1 MKFEH
6 ETTIQRAMPNAHAFA
21 DHAGHDASTVS
32 HAVAE
37 SLKGL
42 ESGAPRFLAT
52 APGRLD
58 VMSGLADFSGALVLQ
73 MPLAEHV
80 CLAAQTRQDGMVTL
94 ATVPDSDRPEGLRRM
109 SVGSLVEASRVA
121 AQESQRAPPFADV
134 RENDAH
140 CVRNVWGVLI
150 EMLRRKI
157 VDGLGGGLTLVLGS
171 TMGGLSDIGTESATA
186 AATLAA
192 VARAMNATPE
202 PVAAAEV
209 CRRAIN
215 DWLALPVGISET
227 FCSLFG
233 EAHAVT
239 QLQCDPCTFVGALR
253 LPESLE
259 LVGVHCGSVNQEWR
273 VRYERAR
280 TAACM
285 GRLLI
290 DRIVRH
296 EGGNHASWDG
306 RLARVSVADFVE
318 RFRNRLPT
326 KLKGSEFHDRFGETG
341 DPLTR
346 IQPDVVYKIR
356 SRTEHHIY
364 ENARA
369 NEFVECLARWMRTG
383 EDGELER
390 VRDLMHA
397 SHWSYGQRSG
407 LGSVETDLL
416 TNLIRQHGREIGIIG
431 SRISGRGCGG
441 VVTVLLKA
449 TKEAHA
455 ALHSAIED
463 YEQKTGKSTTL
474 LRGSLPGALTAGV
487 RQL

>member
-6 ETTIQRAMPNAHAFA
+6 ETTIQRAMPDAHAIT
-21 DHAGHDASTVS
+21 DHAGHDALPVS
-32 HAVAE
+32 SVADE
-37 SLKGL
+37 SLKRL
-42 ESGAPRFLAT
+42 SPGAPRFLAT

-94 ATVPDSDRPEGLRRM
+94 ATVPDSDCPEGLRRM
-109 SVGSLVEASRVA
+109 SVDSLVEASRIA
-121 AQESQRAPPFADV
+121 AQDVQRAQPFADA

-140 CVRNVWGVLI
+140 CVRSVWGVLI

-157 VDGLGGGLTLVLGS
+157 VEGLGGGLTMVVGS
-171 TMGGLSDIGTESATA
+171 TMGDLSDVGKESATV

-192 VARAMNATPE
+192 VVRVMNATPE

-209 CRRAIN
+209 CHRVIN
-215 DWLALPVGISET
+215 DWLALPVGMSET

-233 EAHAVT
+233 EPHAVT

-259 LVGVHCGSVNQEWR
+259 LVGVHCGSVDQEWR
-273 VRYERAR
+273 SRYERAR

-285 GRLLI
+285 GRVLI
-290 DRIVRH
+290 DRIVKH

-306 RLARVSVADFVE
+306 RLARVSVAEFVE

-326 KLKGSEFHDRFGETG
+326 KLKGSEFYSRFGETG

-346 IQPDVVYKIR
+346 IQPEVVYKIR

-369 NEFVECLARWMRTG
+369 NEFVECLARWMRNG
-383 EDGELER
+383 EKGELER
-390 VRDLMHA
+390 VRELMHA
-397 SHWSYGQRSG
+397 SHWSYGQRTG

-416 TNLIRQHGREIGIIG
+416 TNLIRQHGREFGIVG

-449 TKEAHA
+449 TKESHD
-455 ALHSAIED
+455 ALQSAIGD

-487 RQL
+487 KQL

>member
-6 ETTIQRAMPNAHAFA
+6 ETTIQRAMPNAHAFTDHA
-21 DHAGHDASTVS
+21 DHGASPVS
-32 HAVAE
+32 HAADE
-37 SLKGL
+37 TLKRL
-42 ESGAPRFLAT
+42 LSGAPRFLAT

-80 CLAAQTRQDGMVTL
+80 CLAAQKRKDGMVTL
-94 ATVPDSDRPEGLRRM
+94 AMVPEGDYPEGLRRM
-109 SVGSLVEASRVA
+109 SVDSLVEASRIA
-121 AQESQRAPPFADV
+121 APDAQRAQPFAGKP
-134 RENDAH
+134 ENDAH
-140 CVRNVWGVLI
+140 CVRSVWGVLI
-150 EMLRRKI
+150 EMLRSKI
-157 VDGLGGGLTLVLGS
+157 VEGLGDGLTLVIGS
-171 TMGGLSDIGTESATA
+171 TMVDLSDVGKESATA

-192 VARAMNATPE
+192 VVRAMNASPE

-209 CRRAIN
+209 CHRVIN
-215 DWLALPVGISET
+215 DWLALPAGMSET
-227 FCSLFG
+227 VCSLFG
-233 EAHAVT
+233 EPHTVM
-239 QLQCDPCTFVGALR
+239 QLRCDPCTFVGAVR

-259 LVGVHCGSVNQEWR
+259 LVGVHCGSVHQDWR
-273 VRYERAR
+273 TRYERAR

-285 GRLLI
+285 GRMLI

-296 EGGNHASWDG
+296 EVGNHASWDG
-306 RLARVSVADFVE
+306 SLARVSVADFVK
-318 RFRNRLPT
+318 RFRDRLPT
-326 KLKGSEFHDRFGETG
+326 KLTGSDFHSRFGDTG
-341 DPLTR
+341 DPLAR
-346 IQPDVVYKIR
+346 IRKEVVYKIR
-356 SRTEHHIY
+356 SRTEHHVY

-369 NEFVECLARWMRTG
+369 NDFVECLARWMRTG
-383 EDGELER
+383 DEGVLER

-416 TNLIRQHGREIGIIG
+416 TNLIRQHGRESGIVG

-449 TKEAHA
+449 TKESRD
-455 ALHSAIED
+455 ALQSAIED

-474 LRGSLPGALTAGV
+474 LRGSLPGALIAGV
-487 RQL
+487 RQV